1 MPPVD
6 VTNQQWIQVIIQ
18 GGALGV
24 LVLGIVLLYYIARAL
39 FSTIPIFV
47 KDTLKE
53 INDNNR
59 SSQALQHENG
69 KLEREG
75 FATRTKMLVDE
86 LSSIRKEFPILG
98 IRIDKMIDE
107 IRQQTKILKEWPSDP
122 KKMCMVQQA
131 VERIEHLISGMEEF
145 KAKHGKQQ

>member
-1 MPPVD
+1 MPSVD
-6 VTNQQWIQVIIQ
+6 VANQQWIQVIIQ

-53 INDNNR
+53 INDNN
-59 SSQALQHENG
+59 SKAQTLLHENG

-75 FATRTKMLVDE
+75 FAVRTRMLVDE
-86 LSSIRKEFPILG
+86 LANIRKEFPMLG
-98 IRIDKMIDE
+98 VKVDKMIDE
-107 IRQQTKILKEWPSDP
+107 IREQTKILKDWPSDP
-122 KKMCMVQQA
+122 NKLCQAQAIVDHIEKLFVKMEA
-131 VERIEHLISGMEEF
+131 LKE
-145 KAKHGKQQ
+145 KYPK